1 MKPSHI
7 AAALVVS
14 GLATPAFALNILL
27 SNDDGF
33 TAANVRA
40 LYTRL
45 KAAGHDVIVSAPCQD
60 QSGKGASVNFLTPL
74 TPLAKDCRGGTV
86 KAGAAAVGTDPA
98 IADISYVDGT
108 PVMATMYGL
117 DVLAPARWG
126 KAPDLLISGPNEGQN
141 LGSIVNSS
149 GTVSNAIFA
158 ASRGIPA
165 IAVSADTNTK
175 DNAALA
181 DEAAV
186 LTVRFVN
193 ALLAKRGSGAIMPAG
208 TAINV
213 NFPKFDAGGSAR
225 VQWVFGRF
233 GSYTAMA
240 PRFVADLSKDPI
252 STGYGVKYPYPGVTF
267 RLNNTPSAADA
278 NSESALNAKGYAT
291 VTTMQVGYEARPQ
304 AQQWLRLR
312 LKDLLAQ

>member
-1 MKPSHI
+1 MKFVHM
-7 AAALVVS
+7 AS
-14 GLATPAFALNILL
+14 GLVALGLTMPALALNILV

-33 TAANVRA
+33 AAANVRA
-40 LYTRL
+40 LYTKL
-45 KAAGHDVIVSAPCQD
+45 KAAGHDVIVAAPCQD
-60 QSGKGASVNFLTPL
+60 QSGKGASMNFLTPL

-86 KAGAAAVGTDPA
+86 KAGAAAVGADPA
-98 IADISYVDGT
+98 IADINYVDGT

-141 LGSIVNSS
+141 LGAIVNSS

-165 IAVSADTNTK
+165 IAISADANTK
-175 DNAALA
+175 DNTALA

-186 LTVRFVN
+186 LTVKFVD

-213 NFPKFDAGGSAR
+213 NLPKFDAGGSSR
-225 VQWVFGRF
+225 VQWVFSRF
-233 GSYTAMA
+233 GSYTAMT
-240 PRFVADLSKDPI
+240 PKFVADLSKDPVA
-252 STGYGVKYPYPGVTF
+252 SGYGIKYPYPGVTF
-267 RLNNTPSAADA
+267 TLDNTPSAADA
-278 NSESALNAKGYAT
+278 GSESALNAKGFAT
-291 VTTMQVGYEARPQ
+291 VTTMQVGFEARPQ

>member
-1 MKPSHI
+1 MKLRHLT
-7 AAALVVS
+7 AALAAF
-14 GLATPAFALNILL
+14 GLATPAFALNILV

-33 TAANVRA
+33 AAANVRA
-40 LYTRL
+40 LYTKL
-45 KAAGHDVIVSAPCQD
+45 KAAGHDVVVAAPCQD
-60 QSGKGASVNFLTPL
+60 QSGKGAAVNFLLPL

-86 KAGAAAVGTDPA
+86 KAGSAAVGADPG
-98 IADISYVDGT
+98 IADINYVDGT

-141 LGSIVNSS
+141 LGAIVNSS

-165 IAVSADTNTK
+165 IAVSGDANTK

-181 DEAAV
+181 VEAAD
-186 LTVRFVN
+186 LTVKFVN
-193 ALLAKRGSGAIMPAG
+193 ALLAKRGSGPIMPAG

-213 NFPKFDAGGSAR
+213 NLPKFDAGGSAK
-225 VQWVFGRF
+225 VQWVFSRF
-233 GSYTAMA
+233 GSYTAMT
-240 PRFVADLSKDPI
+240 PKFVADLSKDPVA
-252 STGYGVKYPYPGVTF
+252 SGYGVKYPYPGVTF
-267 RLNNTPSAADA
+267 TLNNTPTAADA
-278 NSESALNAKGYAT
+278 GSESALNAKGFAT
-291 VTTMQVGYEARPQ
+291 VTTMQVGFEARPQ

-312 LKDLLAQ
+312 LKNLLTQ